1 MATVYDKSSLF
12 LAPSGVSNGT
22 VFTQKPVPIYGPE
35 LVTNGDFATDSDWSK
50 GTGWTISGGTA
61 SFNGGADA
69 AISQSSVV
77 TSGTEYK
84 VLFTISDLTTS
95 GSLQLR
101 FGSTG
106 SVDKTITKN
115 GTYYFHLTADG
126 TTLYFRAI
134 SGFNGSIDNVSVQ
147 EVLTDGADFT
157 FSRGSN
163 LSATRVNEAQ
173 LIEKGRENLL
183 KYSEDLTKSQWANIR
198 TTDTSGHTGYDGTAN
213 AYKIIPTTDNNTHR
227 LDYVD
232 TWATSQVYTFSF
244 YAKASGYDTID
255 IVIGGTSI
263 GNAYGRFN
271 LSTGTASNVGASIAA
286 SMEDLDSGWY
296 RCQVAQVS
304 GSTTRINIGVNDGT
318 TQSYVGDGTSGVLIQ
333 HPQLEQGLVA
343 TDYIE
348 TTATTGKAGLL
359 ENTPRLDYSG
369 GATCPAL
376 LLEPQRSNLIT
387 QSEYLN
393 GISWNGKIGTSFD
406 TDTTTSPEGLGNSA
420 LLKENSSNGS
430 HFAYKDFN
438 LTSGSTYTISIFAKS
453 NGANRNLRFGDGG
466 VGWSSGFNGVFNLT
480 DGTATGGDIESMGD
494 GWYRCSVTGT
504 TNATTSRLIIYS
516 TLGTATSYQGDG
528 TSGVFLYGFQIE
540 SGSYPTS
547 YIPNHSGGTITRGAD
562 TQSELTIPNGS
573 TTEGTIFYEFDKA
586 QAPNSF
592 DITPLKVGSVKVLSV
607 QQYNPN
613 MRFDINNNAANYNEP
628 NSYNSH
634 IKVAASYVGSV
645 VKLFIN
651 GNLRATDNTYSGSGS
666 VVVPENGLQKTQI
679 GCSIESKQL
688 LYFPEA
694 LSDTECEILTGATTY
709 ETFEEMALALNYTV
723 YE

>member
-387 QSEYLN
+387 Q
-393 GISWNGKIGTSFD
+393 
-406 TDTTTSPEGLGNSA
+406 
-420 LLKENSSNGS
+420 
-430 HFAYKDFN
+430 
-438 LTSGSTYTISIFAKS
+438 
-453 NGANRNLRFGDGG
+453 
-466 VGWSSGFNGVFNLT
+466 
-480 DGTATGGDIESMGD
+480 
-494 GWYRCSVTGT
+494 
-504 TNATTSRLIIYS
+504 
-516 TLGTATSYQGDG
+516 
-528 TSGVFLYGFQIE
+528 
-540 SGSYPTS
+540 
-547 YIPNHSGGTITRGAD
+547 
-562 TQSELTIPNGS
+562 
-573 TTEGTIFYEFDKA
+573 
-586 QAPNSF
+586 
-592 DITPLKVGSVKVLSV
+592 
-607 QQYNPN
+607 
-613 MRFDINNNAANYNEP
+613 
-628 NSYNSH
+628 
-634 IKVAASYVGSV
+634 
-645 VKLFIN
+645 
-651 GNLRATDNTYSGSGS
+651 
-666 VVVPENGLQKTQI
+666 
-679 GCSIESKQL
+679 
-688 LYFPEA
+688 
-694 LSDTECEILTGATTY
+694 
-709 ETFEEMALALNYTV
+709 
-723 YE
+723 